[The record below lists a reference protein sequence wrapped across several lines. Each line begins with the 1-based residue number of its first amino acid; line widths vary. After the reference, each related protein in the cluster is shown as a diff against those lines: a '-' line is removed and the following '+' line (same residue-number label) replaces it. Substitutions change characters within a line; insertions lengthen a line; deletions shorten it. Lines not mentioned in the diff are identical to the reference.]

1 MNPWDVL
8 FLLAHLASIFVR
20 HYKSGSA
27 SEFGCGWGGY
37 CGGGSGVMLCVV
49 CVLFNASSA
58 FFRVQE
64 GVESGSDFDHH
75 HHDDHYYYDHHHE
88 Y

>member
-37 CGGGSGVMLCVV
+37 CGGGSVEIVV
-49 CVLFNASSA
+49 VNGGC
-58 FFRVQE
+58 
-64 GVESGSDFDHH
+64 G
-75 HHDDHYYYDHHHE
+75 
-88 Y
+88 